1 MKTGEILQ
9 KLKSGE
15 VTIGEAEEL
24 LERTAFERMKLRF
37 VESLARLDVYRNQRA
52 GIPEVILAE
61 GKKPEWVARL
71 LVEMVEERD
80 RAIATRVEEGCIQKI
95 REIVP
100 SEYCIQVYTEAR
112 MVTVSKPGFEVAKT
126 GGKVG
131 LIAAGTADISVAEE
145 TRVTAEQMGCEVH
158 IAYDVGIAGPQRVLT
173 PLEEMLS
180 EGVDVIV
187 VVAGMDAVLP
197 ITVKGLVDLP
207 VIGVPTSVGY
217 GIAAKG
223 IAPLLTMLQSCSPG
237 LGVVNIDNGF
247 GAGALA
253 ALIANRVGCARA
265 GNLKPETQE
274 KEAA

>member
-1 MKTGEILQ
+1 LKINEILLKLMSGEIN
-9 KLKSGE
+9 
-15 VTIGEAEEL
+15 VADAEEL
-24 LERTAFERMKLRF
+24 LEKAAFERMKLKF
-37 VESLARLDVYRNQRA
+37 VESLARLDVHRDRRA

-71 LVEMVEERD
+71 LLEMVKERG
-80 RAIATRVEEGCIQKI
+80 RAMATRVEDVCLQKI
-95 REIVP
+95 KEVVP
-100 SEYCIQVYTEAR
+100 SKYGIEIYGQAR
-112 MVTVSKPGFEVAKT
+112 IVMVSEPGFEIVRT

-131 LIAAGTADISVAEE
+131 VIAAGTADISVAEE
-145 TRVTAEQMGCEVH
+145 TRITAEQMGCEVYY
-158 IAYDVGIAGPQRVLT
+158 AYDVGIAGPHRVLT

-180 EGVDVIV
+180 KGVDVIV

-223 IAPLLTMLQSCSPG
+223 VAPLLTMLQSCSPG

-253 ALIANRVGCARA
+253 ALIANRVGRARSHA
-265 GNLKPETQE
+265 R
-274 KEAA
+274 

>member
-1 MKTGEILQ
+1 LKTNEILL

-15 VTIGEAEEL
+15 ISVAEAEEL
-24 LERTAFERMKLRF
+24 LERTAFERMRLKF
-37 VESLARLDVYRNQRA
+37 VESLARLDVHRDRRT

-71 LVEMVEERD
+71 LLEMVKERG
-80 RAIATRVEEGCIQKI
+80 RAMATRVEDACLQKI
-95 REIVP
+95 KEVVP
-100 SEYCIQVYTEAR
+100 SKYAIEVYGEAR
-112 MVTVSKPGFEVAKT
+112 IVMLSEPGFEVAKT

-145 TRVTAEQMGCEVH
+145 TRITAEQMGCEVH
-158 IAYDVGIAGPQRVLT
+158 YAYDVGIAGPHRVLT

-180 EGVDVIV
+180 QGVDVIV

-223 IAPLLTMLQSCSPG
+223 VAPLLTMLQSCSPG

-253 ALIANRVGCARA
+253 ALIANRVGRARSRA
-265 GNLKPETQE
+265 R
-274 KEAA
+274 

>member
-1 MKTGEILQ
+1 LKTNEILQ

-15 VTIGEAEEL
+15 VSVTEAEQL
-24 LERTAFERMKLRF
+24 LEQTAFERMKLRM
-37 VESLARLDVYRNQRA
+37 VENLARLDVYRDRRA

-71 LVEMVEERD
+71 LLEMVKERG
-80 RAIATRVEEGCIQKI
+80 RAMATRVDEECIRRI
-95 REIVP
+95 REVIP
-100 SEYCIQVYTEAR
+100 SEYDIRVYGEAR
-112 MVTVSKPGFEVAKT
+112 IVTVSEPGFEVAGT

-158 IAYDVGIAGPQRVLT
+158 YAYDVGIAGPHRVLT
-173 PLEEMLS
+173 PLGEMLS
-180 EGVDVIV
+180 KGVDVIV

-207 VIGVPTSVGY
+207 VIGLPTSVGY
-217 GIAAKG
+217 GIGAKG

-253 ALIANRVGCARA
+253 ALIANRVSRARA
-265 GNLKPETQE
+265 GELKP
-274 KEAA
+274 KKGGG

>member
-1 MKTGEILQ
+1 METNEILL

-15 VTIGEAEEL
+15 ISIAEAEEL
-24 LERTAFERMKLRF
+24 LERTAFERMKLKF
-37 VESLARLDVYRNQRA
+37 VESLARLDVHRDRRA

-71 LVEMVEERD
+71 LLEMVKERG
-80 RAIATRVEEGCIQKI
+80 RAMATRVQDVCLQKI
-95 REIVP
+95 KEVMPSKYSIEI
-100 SEYCIQVYTEAR
+100 YGEAR
-112 MVTVSKPGFEVAKT
+112 IVMVSEPGFEVVRT

-145 TRVTAEQMGCEVH
+145 TRITAEQMGCEVYY
-158 IAYDVGIAGPQRVLT
+158 AYDVGIAGPHRVLT

-180 EGVDVIV
+180 TGVDVIV

-197 ITVKGLVDLP
+197 ITVKGLVGLP

-217 GIAAKG
+217 GIAPKG
-223 IAPLLTMLQSCSPG
+223 VAPLLTMLQSCSPG

-253 ALIANRVGCARA
+253 ALIANRVGRARSR
-265 GNLKPETQE
+265 PR
-274 KEAA
+274 

>member
-1 MKTGEILQ
+1 LRTKEILQ
-9 KLKSGE
+9 KFKSGE
-15 VTIGEAEEL
+15 ISVAEAEEL
-24 LERTAFERMKLRF
+24 LERTAFERMKLKF
-37 VESLARLDVYRNQRA
+37 VESLARLDVHRDRRA
-52 GIPEVILAE
+52 GIPEVILTE

-71 LVEMVEERD
+71 LLEMVKERG
-80 RAIATRVEEGCIQKI
+80 RAMATRVDEKCIQRIK
-95 REIVP
+95 ELVP
-100 SEYCIQVYTEAR
+100 SEYDIRVYGEAR
-112 MVTVSKPGFEVAKT
+112 IVSVSEPGFEVADT
-126 GGKVG
+126 GGKIG

-145 TRVTAEQMGCEVH
+145 TRITAEQMGCEVH
-158 IAYDVGIAGPQRVLT
+158 YTYDVGIAGPHRVLA

-180 EGVDVIV
+180 KGVDVIV

-253 ALIANRVGCARA
+253 ALIANRVGRARA
-265 GNLKPETQE
+265 MNFEPE
-274 KEAA
+274 

>member
-1 MKTGEILQ
+1 MKTNEILNKLKRGEIT
-9 KLKSGE
+9 
-15 VTIGEAEEL
+15 VDEAEAL

-37 VESLARLDVYRNQRA
+37 VDDLARLDVYRDRRA

-61 GKKPEWVARL
+61 GKKPEWVAKL
-71 LVEMVEERD
+71 LLEMTKERG
-80 RAIATRVEEGCIQKI
+80 RAMATRVDQACIQKI
-95 REIVP
+95 KEVIP
-100 SEYCIQVYTEAR
+100 SEYNIQIYHEAR
-112 MVTVSKPGFEVAKT
+112 IVTVSEPSFEAVRT

-145 TRVTAEQMGCEVH
+145 VRISAEQMGCEVH
-158 IAYDVGIAGPQRVLT
+158 YAYDVGIAGPHRVLT
-173 PLEEMLS
+173 PIEEMLS
-180 EGVDVIV
+180 QGVDVIV

-207 VIGVPTSVGY
+207 VIGLPTSVGY

-223 IAPLLTMLQSCSPG
+223 VAPLLTMLQSCSPG

-253 ALIANRVGCARA
+253 ALIANRVGRARNRS
-265 GNLKPETQE
+265 G
-274 KEAA
+274 